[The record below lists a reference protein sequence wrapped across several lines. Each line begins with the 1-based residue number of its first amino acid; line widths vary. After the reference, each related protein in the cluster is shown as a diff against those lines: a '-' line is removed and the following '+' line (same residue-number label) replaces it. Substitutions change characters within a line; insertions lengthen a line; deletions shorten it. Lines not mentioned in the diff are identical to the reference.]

1 MFVAIALTVVGL
13 VWFALAQRRPERP
26 FTVLPASAAG
36 SVEDV
41 KPDEAAAVTA
51 DPEDAA
57 DRPGAAADGRRDDSD
72 QGQAAD
78 SPAAEQA
85 GADNATVAT
94 VRSDE

>member
-1 MFVAIALTVVGL
+1 
-13 VWFALAQRRPERP
+13 
-26 FTVLPASAAG
+26 VLPASAAG

-57 DRPGAAADGRRDDSD
+57 HPAGDAGGDDEAMGDPGRGDDRDRGDAEDGSAADG
-72 QGQAAD
+72 
-78 SPAAEQA
+78 A
-85 GADNATVAT
+85 GADDATVAT